1 MARNRL
7 FVIECK
13 TARIDKPQGNADR
26 PAPPKANDTLFKLAE
41 NCRRIGGQATRGMLV
56 SYRKLGEAELRLA
69 KALNIEVVA
78 GADIASLPQ
87 KLKKWVT
94 PPDA

>member
-56 SYRKLGEAELRLA
+56 SYRKLGEGELRLA
-69 KALNIEVVA
+69 KALNIQIAA
-78 GADIASLPQ
+78 GSDLTNLTE
-87 KLKKWVT
+87 KFKRWVRMG
-94 PPDA
+94 A